1 MLKIKEINKC
11 IKRIFSS
18 FILSW
23 NLWNQRDKNRKVPLI
38 NVIPDN
44 LMQLKN

>member
-38 NVIPDN
+38 NVIPDTIWCN
-44 LMQLKN
+44 